1 MRKAKTSSIFAVV
14 RVMRVKANSVVV
26 VFIAWLYDSWSA
38 TETIISLIV
47 IASELR
53 FLTYS
58 SVDVNMTLRLQL

>member
-1 MRKAKTSSIFAVV
+1 MV
-14 RVMRVKANSVVV
+14 RVMSVKANSVVV

-47 IASELR
+47 IARELR

-58 SVDVNMTLRLQL
+58 SIDVIMALRPQL